1 MVFSLIAGVALL
13 RSAVHKPDVYR
24 QQTVA
29 MIVGIVIPW
38 LGSMLYITGLNPL
51 PGLDLVAIS
60 FPFSILCLAIGIF
73 QLGLLELVPIARDLL
88 VENMSDG
95 ILVLDPRN
103 RLVDINRSARELLK
117 LSDKEAVGIP
127 VGEVYAKIPDLIESH
142 KGAEEFQEE
151 LIFGE
156 KPVQVLKFRI
166 SPLYRG
172 NQTLIGRLVVMED
185 VTSRKLNEQRLEFVS
200 AHDML
205 TGTHNR
211 NYFEAM
217 LKELKHSDLFPITIL
232 VCDINNL
239 KQVND
244 QFGHKAG
251 DEVIRQTAGLLRN
264 TIREGD
270 KIARLGGMN
279 SSLFTKN
286 R

>member
-1 MVFSLIAGVALL
+1 
-13 RSAVHKPDVYR
+13 
-24 QQTVA
+24 
-29 MIVGIVIPW
+29 
-38 LGSMLYITGLNPL
+38 
-51 PGLDLVAIS
+51 
-60 FPFSILCLAIGIF
+60 
-73 QLGLLELVPIARDLL
+73 
-88 VENMSDG
+88 MSDG

-270 KIARLGGMN
+270 KIARLGGDEFIIVYQKPMMH
-279 SSLFTKN
+279 LLL
-286 R
+286 